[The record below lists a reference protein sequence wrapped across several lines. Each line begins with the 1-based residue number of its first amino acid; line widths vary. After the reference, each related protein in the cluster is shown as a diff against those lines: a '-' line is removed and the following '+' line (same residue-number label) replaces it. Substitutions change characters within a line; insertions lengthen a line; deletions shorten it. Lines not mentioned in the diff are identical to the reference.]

1 MAEDRRVALTFT
13 TRQVGDVSVVT
24 CVGRMVGG
32 EDTAPFEAHL
42 DALIAVNPQI
52 LLHLG
57 EVSFIDSAGLGMLV
71 RYLTR
76 TLNASGALR
85 ICAVSPAIDRVLA
98 VSRLKAVLQPFDTED
113 TAIAAAHGARR
124 ENFSAPD
131 VLCVDESED
140 VLAYLRELLRS
151 DGHRATTASNLPDAL
166 ILLKATRP
174 RVVVL
179 GVSAR
184 TASGTRS
191 ADEFHRA
198 AARCMVIDLPPGFAG
213 EDAGEAG
220 RRLVAAIR
228 DSTTGSANS

>member
-1 MAEDRRVALTFT
+1 VALAFT

-24 CVGRMVGG
+24 CAGRMVG

-57 EVSFIDSAGLGMLV
+57 DVSFIDSAGLGMLV

-98 VSRLKAVLQPFDTED
+98 VSRLKAVLQPFDTVD

-140 VLAYLRELLRS
+140 VLAYLRELLRG
-151 DGHRATTASNLPDAL
+151 DGHRAMTASNLPDAL
-166 ILLKATRP
+166 ILLNAARP
-174 RVVVL
+174 RVVVI
-179 GVSAR
+179 GASAR
-184 TASGTRS
+184 AASGTRS

-198 AARCMVIDLPPGFAG
+198 AAKSAVIDLPDGFAA
-213 EDAGEAG
+213 EDAGDAG
-220 RRLVAAIR
+220 RRLLDAIR
-228 DSTTGSANS
+228 ANTPRLANS